1 MLRFKR
7 KFIDCI
13 KIQRKQFV
21 RCFST
26 PTSLPEYADVV
37 IIGGGVAGCSTLYQL
52 TKRNVN
58 AVLLE
63 RGQLTC
69 GTTWHTAGLV
79 WRLRPN
85 DVEIQLLATTR
96 ELLMS
101 LESETGLNS
110 GWINNGGLF
119 ISHSPQRTNEY
130 RRLQTLGKS
139 FGIESRILSPLEVQK
154 EVFPLLDP
162 KSFENALFSPG
173 DGVVDPA
180 MLCTALTRA
189 ATSNGGRVFENCAV
203 DELIVGKTFLG
214 DREIRGVKTQNG
226 IIKTNTVVNATG
238 VWGKDLLEPL
248 DIHLPLVPM
257 RHAYV
262 VSEAIKEVQGMP
274 NVRDHDYSLYFR
286 IQGQSIQM
294 GGYENNPILLDKVPA
309 DFQFGLYDL
318 DYSVFDTHI
327 EGAVKLC
334 PTFGQAGIKSTIC
347 GPESFTPDHKP
358 LMGPDPIL
366 SGLFHSCGYNSA
378 GMMLSAGCAKQLA
391 SWIIHDRP
399 DLHLFA
405 YDIRRFTPRQRK
417 AYTWAI
423 ERSHEAYAKNYSI
436 VFPNDQPLAGR
447 NFIQDPFHKILV
459 NYGAVM
465 EEKSG
470 FERPGYYIHDGIA
483 PVQKYDYYGYYGRE
497 KNKNTCYA
505 EKLAGD
511 YKFEFSDH
519 HDLIS
524 EEAHSCR
531 ENAVVFNLSYFC
543 KVFITGS
550 QAEEAA
556 KWIFTADLN
565 KPFNKTIYTCA
576 LNNRG
581 GVEID
586 LTVTGIESGVG
597 ELHDPIFKGRGYY
610 AVCGGASS
618 YHSIAH
624 MQEAIREKGF
634 RAKLCDVTHELGI
647 LSLQGPKSRDILSLI
662 TDYDLSNENMPPN
675 SAAIMKI
682 KGLKGEVFNVRVLR
696 VSFVGE
702 LGFEL
707 HIPKESCAHVYN
719 ILMHAGGSFNLKN
732 AGYRSL
738 YSLSSEKGY
747 HLWGFDLRS
756 DDTPIEANLGFVCRK
771 DAVSYK
777 GKEVILEQ
785 QRNGTQKRLV
795 YLTLKEKIP
804 LWGLE
809 AVYRNNKIVG
819 HLRRGEFAYILDC
832 SLGQCYIKRTD
843 SKAIDIDYIMSG
855 KYQIEVMGKL
865 YDADIHLRS
874 PFDPKGR
881 RILGEYKS

>member
-1 MLRFKR
+1 MLRFK
-7 KFIDCI
+7 KSIYNCI
-13 KIQRKQFV
+13 NSQRKQFV
-21 RCFST
+21 RRFST
-26 PTSLPEYADVV
+26 PTLPEFADVV
-37 IIGGGVAGCSTLYQL
+37 IIGGGAAGCSTLYQL
-52 TKRNVN
+52 TKRGVN
-58 AVLLE
+58 AILLE

-96 ELLMS
+96 ELLMN
-101 LESETGLNS
+101 LESEVGLNS

-119 ISHSPQRTNEY
+119 ISHTPQRTNEY
-130 RRLQTLGKS
+130 RRLQTLGRC
-139 FGIESRILSPLEVQK
+139 FGIESHILSPQETQ

-162 KSFENALFSPG
+162 KSFTNALYSPG

-180 MLCTALTRA
+180 MMCAALTRA
-189 ATSNGGRVFENCAV
+189 STANGGRVYENCSV

-214 DREIRGVKTQNG
+214 DREVRGVRTPHG
-226 IIKTNTVVNATG
+226 TIKTNTVINATG
-238 VWGKDLLEPL
+238 AWGNELLEPL

-262 VSEAIKEVQGMP
+262 ISETIKEVQGMP
-274 NVRDHDYSLYFR
+274 NVRDHDFSLYFR
-286 IQGQSIQM
+286 IQGQSICM
-294 GGYENNPILLDKVPA
+294 GGYENNPILLDKVPS

-327 EGAVKLC
+327 EGAIKLC
-334 PTFGQAGIKSTIC
+334 PTFGNAGIKSTIC

-358 LMGPDPIL
+358 IMGPDPNL
-366 SGLFHSCGYNSA
+366 TGLFHSCGYNSA
-378 GMMLSAGCAKQLA
+378 GMMLSGGCAKQLT

-399 DLHLFA
+399 DLHMFA

-417 AYTWAI
+417 AYTWAV

-447 NFIQDPFHKILV
+447 NYFQDPFHKILV
-459 NYGAVM
+459 NNGAVM
-465 EEKSG
+465 EEKAG
-470 FERPGYYIHDGIA
+470 FERPGYFVDDGPI
-483 PVQKYDYYGYYGRE
+483 PVQKYDWYGYYGRE
-497 KNKNTCYA
+497 KNTNTRYVD
-505 EKLAGD
+505 KLSGD

-519 HDLIS
+519 HELIGK
-524 EEAHSCR
+524 EAQSCR
-531 ENAVVFNLSYFC
+531 ENAVVFNQSYFC
-543 KVFITGS
+543 KVFLTGL

-565 KPFNKTIYTCA
+565 KPSNKTIYTCA
-576 LNNRG
+576 LNSRG

-586 LTVTGIESGVG
+586 LTVTTLDTANE
-597 ELHDPIFKGRGYY
+597 ELNDPTFKGRGYY
-610 AVCGGASS
+610 CVAGGASAF
-618 YHSIAH
+618 HTIAH
-624 MQEAIREKGF
+624 MREAIQEKGF
-634 RAKLCDVTHELGI
+634 RAKLFDVTHELGI
-647 LSLQGPKSRDILSLI
+647 LSIQGPKSREILSKI
-662 TDYDLSNENMPPN
+662 TNHDLSNESLAPN
-675 SAAIMKI
+675 TAAIVKI
-682 KGLKGEVFNVRVLR
+682 KGNDGTDYNVRVLR

-702 LGFEL
+702 LGYEL
-707 HIPKESCAHVYN
+707 HIPKETCNDVYN
-719 ILMHAGGSFNLKN
+719 ILMNAGASYDLKN

-756 DDTPIEANLGFVCRK
+756 DDTPIEANLGFTCRK
-771 DAVSYK
+771 DGFRYK
-777 GKEVILEQ
+777 GKEIVEQ
-785 QRNGTQKRLV
+785 QRQSGAYKRLA

-804 LWGLE
+804 LFGLE
-809 AVYRNNKIVG
+809 AVYRNNEIIG
-819 HLRRGEFAYILDC
+819 HMRRGEWAYTLDC
-832 SLGQCYIKRTD
+832 ALGQCYIKRTD
-843 SKAIDIDYIMSG
+843 SNKPIDINYITSG

-881 RILGEYKS
+881 RILGEYES